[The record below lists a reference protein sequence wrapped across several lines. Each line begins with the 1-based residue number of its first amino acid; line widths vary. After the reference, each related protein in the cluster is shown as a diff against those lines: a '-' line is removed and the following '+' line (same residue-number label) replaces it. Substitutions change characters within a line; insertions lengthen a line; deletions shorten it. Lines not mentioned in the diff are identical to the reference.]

1 MKTLPKVIKSDSFTM
16 TQVMREDDLAIYRR
30 TKQVGDRTIEHFE
43 VIVVRVIPES
53 QVFGQ
58 TVLEH
63 EKYPASEAWG
73 MHGWTCYDLDAAWER
88 IRKIRAEREEREE
101 RGVRGARA

>member
-1 MKTLPKVIKSDSFTM
+1 M

-53 QVFGQ
+53 QVFGH

-73 MHGWTCYDLDAAWER
+73 MHGAAWER

>member
-1 MKTLPKVIKSDSFTM
+1 MKTLPKIIKSDGYTM

-43 VIVVRVIPES
+43 VIVICVLPERETLGTI
-53 QVFGQ
+53 FP
-58 TVLEH
+58 ER

-73 MHGWTCYDLDAAWER
+73 VHGWTCHDLEAAWNR
-88 IRKIRAEREEREE
+88 IKTIRAEREKAE
-101 RGVRGARA
+101 ARDAL